1 MRQST
6 PMRPTDRPLVND
18 QKMTDSNEGN
28 VLVVHTTTITVRE
41 GGREGGRERTLV
53 ENPSPVRGI
62 FSRYPEVPGDGF

>member
-41 GGREGGRERTLV
+41 GGREGEDSGRKSIPCPRDFFQI
-53 ENPSPVRGI
+53 SRGTRGWI
-62 FSRYPEVPGDGF
+62 LT